1 MEKGKGGLKREVGLF
16 GVIAIAAGSVIGAGP
31 MVLAGGASKLCGPAV
46 WLAYLVIGIPLIIV
60 AISYAGVA
68 SAMPLEGGT
77 YYYPARVYSP
87 FWGFL
92 SGWARWLAYITPVA
106 ITAIAFSDHIHTVAP
121 AIPSAALMLLF
132 IGIFYILN
140 VLGIK
145 ISATAQGIMFG
156 ILVAGLLTFSFKGLT
171 SLNPELMT
179 PMQPF
184 GFSGTVHA
192 AALLFFA
199 YVGFTCA
206 AEIGE
211 EVKNPGKNVPRGMVI
226 AIALCVFV
234 YIVMSVA
241 ASGNLIWSEQAA
253 SSTPI
258 YDATKVVMP
267 AAAATVFLLIVIMA
281 LSTSQNAFQLASSRM
296 VLSLG
301 RDRGIPESLGS
312 LNPRFGTPI
321 WALSASVLVALIFVF
336 SGKGLIFACYTSNLT
351 FLFSYIT
358 VMVATI
364 LLPRKKPELYE
375 KAPFKLKGATNYV
388 LPIIAIVVSI
398 IFMALQEPMA
408 MVWTAVWMAIGIGVW
423 FVRKSQLA
431 KEGVKLEDL
440 LKRMPKEME

>member
-1 MEKGKGGLKREVGLF
+1 MQKGRGGLKREVGLF
-16 GVIAIAAGSVIGAGP
+16 GVVAIAAGSVIGAGP
-31 MVLAGGASKLCGPAV
+31 MVLAGGASAMCGPAV

-77 YYYPARVYSP
+77 YYYPTRVYSP

-106 ITAIAFSDHIHTVAP
+106 ITAIAFSDHVHTVAP
-121 AIPSAALMLLF
+121 LLPAALLMVGF
-132 IGIFYILN
+132 IAVFYILN

-145 ISATAQGIMFG
+145 ISSTAQVIMFG
-156 ILVAGLLTFSFKGLT
+156 ILVVGLLSFSFKGLA
-171 SLNPELMT
+171 SVDSELMT

-211 EVKNPGKNVPRGMVI
+211 EVKNPGRNVPWGMVI
-226 AIALCVFV
+226 AIVLCVFI
-234 YIVMSVA
+234 YIVMSIA
-241 ASGNLIWSEQAA
+241 ASGNLLWSEQAA

-258 YDATKVVMP
+258 FDAAKVVMP
-267 AAAATVFLLIVIMA
+267 ATASVVFLLVVIMA
-281 LSTSQNAFQLASSRM
+281 LSTSQNAFQIASSRI

-301 RDRGIPESLGS
+301 RDRGIPERMSS
-312 LNPRFGTPI
+312 LNPRYGTPI
-321 WALSASVLVALIFVF
+321 YALSASVIVALIFVF

-358 VMVATI
+358 VMIATI

-375 KAPFKLKGATNYV
+375 KAPFKLRGALSYI
-388 LPIIAIVVSI
+388 LPIIAIVVSV

-408 MVWTAVWMAIGIGVW
+408 MVWTVVWMAIGICVY
-423 FVRKSQLA
+423 FVRKNQLA

-440 LKRMPKEME
+440 LRSMPKEME

>member
-16 GVIAIAAGSVIGAGP
+16 GVIAFAAGSVIGAGP
-31 MVLAGGASKLCGPAV
+31 MVLAGGASALCGPAV
-46 WLAYLVIGIPLIIV
+46 WLAYIIIGIPLIIV

-68 SAMPLEGGT
+68 SAMPVEGGT
-77 YYYPARVYSP
+77 YYYPSRIYSP

-92 SGWARWLAYITPVA
+92 SGWTRWLAYITPIAV
-106 ITAIAFSDHIHTVAP
+106 TAIAFSDHIHTVAP
-121 AIPSAALMLLF
+121 VIPAVVLMVGF

-145 ISATAQGIMFG
+145 ISSIAQVIMFS
-156 ILVAGLLTFSFKGLT
+156 ILVVGLLVFGFKGLT
-171 SLNPELMT
+171 SINSEFMT

-184 GFSGTVHA
+184 GFSGTVKA

-199 YVGFTCA
+199 YVGFTMA

-226 AIALCVFV
+226 GILLCVFV
-234 YIVMSVA
+234 YVVMSVA

-258 YDATKVVMP
+258 FDAGKVVLP
-267 AAAATVFLLIVIMA
+267 AAAATIFLLVVIMA
-281 LSTSQNAFQLASSRM
+281 VSTSQNAFQLGCSRM
-296 VLSLG
+296 LLTLG
-301 RDRGIPESLGS
+301 RDKVIPEKLSS
-312 LNPRFGTPI
+312 VNPRFGTPI
-321 WALSASVLVALIFVF
+321 WALSASVLIALIFIA
-336 SGKGLIFACYTSNLT
+336 SGKGLIFACYTCNLN

-364 LLPRKKPELYE
+364 FLPRNKPDLYE
-375 KAPFKLKGATNYV
+375 KAPFKLKGAMNYV

-408 MVWTAVWMAIGIGVW
+408 MVWTAVWIAIGLGIY

-431 KEGVKLEDL
+431 KVGVKLEDL
-440 LKRMPKEME
+440 LKRMPEEME